1 MDNVTDHFEKA
12 NNLNQYFKSV
22 FTTEDNI
29 TIPDKGPSLFPS
41 LPQFQI
47 MDQRVHNIL
56 SNCNSSKS
64 PGSDSIHPLTLKAT
78 ATEISPMLAH
88 IFSQSLEAG
97 SIPSDWKYAY
107 VTPIF
112 KNAQNLI

>member
-1 MDNVTDHFEKA
+1 VTDPFEKA
-12 NNLNQYFKSV
+12 NKTNISNLCLQLR
-22 FTTEDNI
+22 
-29 TIPDKGPSLFPS
+29 TISPFLSPSLFRS

-47 MDQRVHNIL
+47 TEQRVHNIL
-56 SNCNSSKS
+56 SNCDSSKS
-64 PGSDSIHPLTLKAT
+64 PGPDSIHPFTLKAT

-97 SIPSDWKYAY
+97 SIRSDWKYAY

-112 KNAQNLI
+112 KKVQNLI